1 MKTTN
6 VSTTAVALLR
16 SDCGR
21 VLNLPSHR
29 WLSAADAVDELALNR
44 ALGPALDVGCGP
56 GRHVEALAARGIAA
70 LGIDISRE
78 FVAVAQARGLNVRQH
93 CVFDWLPLRTWRTI
107 LLLDGNIGI
116 GGDPSVLLRR
126 VEQLLAADGRVIVEV
141 TTDASPT
148 LVTRVR
154 TEVDGIAGPWF
165 AWATVALG
173 CLRKA
178 TAITNLVV
186 TDEWQTNDRTFAM
199 LERVPE
205 RI

>member
-1 MKTTN
+1 MKSTN
-6 VSTTAVALLR
+6 VPTAARAFLR

-21 VLNLPSHR
+21 VLDLPSHR

-56 GRHVEALAARGIAA
+56 GRHVEALTARAIAT
-70 LGIDISRE
+70 LGIDISSE
-78 FVAVAQARGLNVRQH
+78 FVAVAQARGLNVRH
-93 CVFDWLPLRTWRTI
+93 RCVFDWLPLRTWRTI

-116 GGDPSVLLRR
+116 GGDPALLLRR
-126 VEQLLAADGRVIVEV
+126 VEQLLAANGRVIVEL

-148 LVTRVR
+148 RVTRVR

-173 CLRKA
+173 CLRNA
-178 TAITNLVV
+178 TATTNLVV

-199 LERVPE
+199 LELAPE